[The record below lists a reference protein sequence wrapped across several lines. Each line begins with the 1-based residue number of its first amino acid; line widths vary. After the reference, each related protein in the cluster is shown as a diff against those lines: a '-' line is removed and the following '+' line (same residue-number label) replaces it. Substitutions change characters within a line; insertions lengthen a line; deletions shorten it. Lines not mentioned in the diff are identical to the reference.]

1 MNALPDYSLDGKIAL
16 ITGGGRGLGLAMA
29 EGFAAAGAEV
39 VLASRKQEACVAA
52 ATEIT
57 RRTGRAAH
65 AYGLH
70 IGHWAEIEPFVERV
84 YEDLGRIDVLVNN
97 AGMSPVYDRLSDVTE
112 ELWDKILGVNLKGA
126 FRLTALVGD
135 RMVAGAGGA
144 VISTS
149 SVAAIY
155 PQPHALPYAA
165 AKAGLNAITVGFAR
179 ALAPKVRV
187 NAIMAG
193 PFRTTI
199 AEAWSDGQAAGLSN
213 ELPAGRLGQ
222 PSEIVGAALYLASP
236 AGSFTT
242 GSTLTVDGGIV
253 VPPEISR
260 QADAPSAGRLS
271 STL

>member
-1 MNALPDYSLDGKIAL
+1 MREAIPDYSLRGKIAL

-39 VLASRKQEACVAA
+39 VIASRKRDDCAA
-52 ATEIT
+52 AAAEIT
-57 RRTGRAAH
+57 RRTGRPAH

-70 IGHWAEIEPFVERV
+70 VGRWGEIEPFVHRV
-84 YEDLGRIDVLVNN
+84 YADLGRVDVLVNN
-97 AGMSPVYDRLSDVTE
+97 AGMSPRYGKLSAVTE
-112 ELWDKILGVNLKGA
+112 ELWDKVFAVNLKGA

-135 RMVAGAGGA
+135 RMVAGEGGSI
-144 VISTS
+144 ISTS
-149 SVAAIY
+149 SIAAVY

-193 PFRTTI
+193 PFRT
-199 AEAWSDGQAAGLSN
+199 AVAGAWSDDFVTGLSA
-213 ELPAGRLGQ
+213 EVPLGRLGR

-242 GSTLTVDGGIV
+242 GSVITVDGGLT
-253 VPPEISR
+253 VPVDEAA
-260 QADAPSAGRLS
+260 QHEGSAFSG
-271 STL
+271 